1 MESFQRGTARMK
13 RQELSGAGVFGD
25 TYPFHPQ
32 MPFLHSLPSAQRR
45 SHFHP
50 HMHPQLHLH
59 LHLAP
64 LDNLVIRAHA
74 L

>member
-50 HMHPQLHLH
+50 H